1 MEAHYMKQRSI
12 NGEDR
17 RLATLILLVAN
28 LLLASVVAVAHG
40 DLIHVIGTV
49 AKVSDTTVS
58 VKTTDGK
65 IVDVQFGEKTTYLRM
80 KTAIDKGAIKVGD
93 RIVIHAAKVNE
104 KLVAHTVEI
113 GIVAPAQKGAK

>member
-12 NGEDR
+12 NGVDR

-28 LLLASVVAVAHG
+28 LLLASVAAMAHG

-49 AKVSDTTVS
+49 AKVSNTTVS
-58 VKTTDGK
+58 VKTSDGK
-65 IVDVQFGEKTTYLRM
+65 TVEVQFGEKTTYLRM
-80 KTAIDKGAIKVGD
+80 KTAIDKGGIKVGD

-104 KLVAHTVEI
+104 KLVARTVEI
-113 GIVAPAQKGAK
+113 GIVSAQKGAK

>member
-12 NGEDR
+12 NGVDR

-28 LLLASVVAVAHG
+28 LLLASVVAMAHG
-40 DLIHVIGTV
+40 DLVHVIGTV
-49 AKVSDTTVS
+49 AKVSNTTVS
-58 VKTTDGK
+58 VKTSDGK
-65 IVDVQFGEKTTYLRM
+65 TVEVQFGEKTTYLRM
-80 KTAIDKGAIKVGD
+80 KTAIDKGGIKVGD

-113 GIVAPAQKGAK
+113 GIVSAQKGAK